1 MLLPDRRI
9 QELHGRLRG
18 RQLSTLLGNLESLQD
33 FIHASGGPLTV
44 GTVCSGTDMPVF
56 VLRRLCAYWL
66 SSHGLE
72 IQIRHAFACEI
83 NEPAQDFIL
92 RHHEPDFLYKDL
104 LDTRKTCFFF
114 YEIVRAS
121 LLTAS
126 ETRKTCIF
134 YEDVRA

>member
-1 MLLPDRRI
+1 M
-9 QELHGRLRG
+9 
-18 RQLSTLLGNLESLQD
+18 
-33 FIHASGGPLTV
+33 

-72 IQIRHAFACEI
+72 IQIRHAFACGI

-104 LDTRKTCFFF
+104 LDTRKHVVLS
-114 YEIVRAS
+114 ESVRAS

-126 ETRKTCIF
+126 ETRNMYF
-134 YEDVRA
+134 L